1 VIDGEMVLNVFW
13 KIVAEEW
20 GRSGEIRAEIE
31 LDEYVVMPNH
41 FHAIVNIIEN
51 GRGDQSNGTGD
62 HHQSGT
68 GDRPVAPTNH
78 SVTQIANGPRPRSLG
93 ALMAGFK
100 SAVTTRINTLRRTPG
115 APVWQRNYYDR
126 VIRTDR
132 EYAQVAAYIANH
144 PANWLKDAERLPE
157 A

>member
-1 VIDGEMVLNVFW
+1 
-13 KIVAEEW
+13 
-20 GRSGEIRAEIE
+20 
-31 LDEYVVMPNH
+31 
-41 FHAIVNIIEN
+41 
-51 GRGDQSNGTGD
+51 
-62 HHQSGT
+62 
-68 GDRPVAPTNH
+68 
-78 SVTQIANGPRPRSLG
+78 
-93 ALMAGFK
+93 MAGFK